1 MVGLGW
7 LGGTFITIRG
17 KIVLAFLVLA
27 AITSGLGFSAI
38 SSVVES
44 GRLVVQTYD
53 KPLMAISYARMAQ
66 ANFTA
71 MRFVLAR
78 REAAAYPAQR
88 RALDGQLNELARAVD
103 QDLGVARERS
113 SSAHAARTAAA
124 ALADF
129 RDWNAL
135 RLGMRLDAPDADRA
149 TLHERAEALLA
160 AFDTLG
166 ELTADDGF
174 RDRERSLA
182 SIRHYRNLTIAG
194 SLAALLVSIVTA
206 VLLARQMV
214 RPIAAASRAAKRI
227 ADGDLQAEIRPA
239 GRDELGQLLNSMS
252 VMRDNIQM
260 MMQREIAARR
270 SAQARLASAVE
281 NVQSGVAL
289 IDADGRIVTAN
300 SSFAVQFEVDP
311 AALREGEH
319 LPPAMAAAIETALDD
334 PTGEVQARDGHWLR
348 LSRSDTPTG
357 GFMLIASDITLLK
370 ERESM
375 LRAAK
380 DAAESA
386 DRAKTDFLTNMS
398 HELRTPLTA
407 VIGFSEIIAEES
419 LGPVGQPKYREFAT
433 DILHSGRHLLELIND
448 ILDIA
453 KLQSGTTELRLA
465 PVRLRRIMDDAVRI
479 VRKQAQEAEIHL
491 DLTLRNEP
499 AVIQADHVRLRQVL
513 LNLLSNAI
521 KFTPAGGSVSVLAEG
536 CAEGVAISVRDTGIG
551 MAAEDIP
558 RALEPFVQVDSSLTR
573 AHGGTGL
580 GLPLSKLFIEL
591 HGGRFS
597 IRSEPGKGTTV
608 TIVLPADAPAT
619 APAEKIAA

>member
-1 MVGLGW
+1 MVVVGW
-7 LGGTFITIRG
+7 LQGAFITIRG

-71 MRFVLAR
+71 MRYTLAR
-78 REAAAYPAQR
+78 RESATDPDQR
-88 RALDGQLNELARAVD
+88 GALDTQLDTLAHAVD
-103 QDLGVARERS
+103 EDLGVARERS
-113 SSAHAARTAAA
+113 SSVHAAQAAAA
-124 ALADF
+124 ALNEF
-129 RDWNAL
+129 RGWNML
-135 RLGMRLDAPDADRA
+135 RLGIRLDAPDADRTA
-149 TLHERAEALLA
+149 LHDRAEALLA
-160 AFDTLG
+160 SFDTLG

-182 SIRHYRNLTIAG
+182 SIRHYRNLTLAG
-194 SLAALLVSIVTA
+194 SLVALLVSIVTA
-206 VLLARQMV
+206 VMLARQMV

-227 ADGDLQAEIRPA
+227 AAGDLKAEIRPP
-239 GRDELGQLLNSMS
+239 GRDELGQLLSSMS
-252 VMRDNIQM
+252 VMRDNIQG
-260 MMQREIAARR
+260 MMQHEIAARR

-289 IDADGRIVTAN
+289 IDADGQIVIAN
-300 SSFAVQFEVDP
+300 SSLAAQFQVDS

-319 LPPAMAAAIETALDD
+319 LPPAIAVAIETALDE
-334 PTGEVQARDGHWLR
+334 PTGEVQTRDGRWLR
-348 LSRSDTPTG
+348 LSRSDTPAG

-465 PVRLRRIMDDAVRI
+465 PVRLRRIVDDAVRI
-479 VRKQAQEAEIHL
+479 VRKQAQEADIRL

-536 CAEGVAISVRDTGIG
+536 CDEGVAISVRDTGIG

-558 RALEPFVQVDSSLTR
+558 RALAPFGQVDSSLTR

-591 HGGRFS
+591 HGGRFG

-608 TIVLPADAPAT
+608 TIVLPAEAPAI
-619 APAEKIAA
+619 APRQKIAA